1 MPVLE
6 NLVSSTQLRGIVVE
20 LCPCPKLQMP
30 DARLVI
36 GIFSDEEHAFFKEGL
51 LLKLWPLGERLKLHW
66 LKVFAVGLEGR
77 QLLQTLG

>member
-1 MPVLE
+1 
-6 NLVSSTQLRGIVVE
+6 
-20 LCPCPKLQMP
+20 MP
-30 DARLVI
+30 DVRLVI
-36 GIFSDEEHAFFKEGL
+36 GIFLDEEHAFFKEGL